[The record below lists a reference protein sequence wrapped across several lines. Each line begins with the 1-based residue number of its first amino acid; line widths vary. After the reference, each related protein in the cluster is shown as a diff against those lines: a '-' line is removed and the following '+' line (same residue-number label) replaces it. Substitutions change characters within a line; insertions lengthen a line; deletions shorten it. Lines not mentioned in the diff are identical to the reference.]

1 MAVSQ
6 QGVADK
12 MVFRRT
18 HEHSGR
24 HISITPANSCMQH
37 LAYGRIVLNSGT
49 AIASFSTGDHKTGLI
64 CLSGR
69 AVVTVDQKEVEIGQ
83 YDAVYIPRDSA
94 VSIAADTNV
103 DIAEIS
109 SDVANHYPL
118 QVVRAAEMSRD
129 PNWITAPAGQD
140 AHVTSSCR
148 WAKIFRLADSSR
160 ESPRPNRETGP
171 VGRRT
176 SMPRCSK
183 RSIFISTCLPRR
195 MASNSFIAITKNPN
209 W

>member
-1 MAVSQ
+1 
-6 QGVADK
+6 
-12 MVFRRT
+12 
-18 HEHSGR
+18 
-24 HISITPANSCMQH
+24 MQH
-37 LAYGRIVLNSGT
+37 FAYGRIVLNSGT

-83 YDAVYIPRDSA
+83 YDAVYTPRDSA

-103 DIAEIS
+103 DIAEIL

-118 QVVRAAEMSRD
+118 HVVRAAEMSRD

-148 WAKIFRLADSSR
+148 WAKNIQAGRLLAGITQA
-160 ESPRPNRETGP
+160 EPRNW
-171 VGRRT
+171 T
-176 SMPRCSK
+176 SWPPHEYAAMLEEIYIYFDMP
-183 RSIFISTCLPRR
+183 
-195 MASNSFIAITKNPN
+195 A
-209 W
+209 WG